1 MELVPNCPPGLR
13 IYKQSSDF
21 GYPSPRELS
30 DHRSRPLNKI
40 HSSYCKALERLS
52 LRARPG
58 MAARFIDGGG
68 FCLALLDPVSNVVAN
83 TLLSYGRRAEGDP
96 VPGECG
102 ELVYVP
108 EAKLRDLERRSL
120 EGMVTFLTRLFPYL
134 ADCEAVRVLRYADA
148 DLLVAFRIVA
158 SDLAVTR
165 LAYSEPAFKEAFV
178 MALKCAALVA
188 KHPNPDRLVADW
200 LAISSR
206 LAETVSLLAEVHR
219 RSPASSL
226 GDLAKLLDGTPQPP
240 HDCCQGLWQAWALM
254 VPRLPP
260 PSSVPCLYS
269 PALKGTL
276 QDAIHGLYLK
286 ALACACPAADRQAP
300 LPLPPQ
306 PARGRPA
313 TATARSI
320 PSPTSSSTPSG
331 MTPRSHPP

>member
-13 IYKQSSDF
+13 IYKQSFDF

-30 DHRSRPLNKI
+30 DHRSRLLNKI

-68 FCLALLDPVSNVVAN
+68 FCLGLLDPVSNVVAN

-120 EGMVTFLTRLFPYL
+120 EGMVTFLTRFFPYL

-158 SDLAVTR
+158 SDLGVKR

-188 KHPNPDRLVADW
+188 KHPNPDRFVADW

-206 LAETVSLLAEVHR
+206 LAETVSLLAEQSR
-219 RSPASSL
+219 RR
-226 GDLAKLLDGTPQPP
+226 KLCTRWL
-240 HDCCQGLWQAWALM
+240 
-254 VPRLPP
+254 
-260 PSSVPCLYS
+260 
-269 PALKGTL
+269 
-276 QDAIHGLYLK
+276 
-286 ALACACPAADRQAP
+286 
-300 LPLPPQ
+300 
-306 PARGRPA
+306 
-313 TATARSI
+313 
-320 PSPTSSSTPSG
+320 
-331 MTPRSHPP
+331 RSHRNHRGKPCSRRIVRSRPKAQFTLELSSRRKI

>member
-1 MELVPNCPPGLR
+1 MRLR
-13 IYKQSSDF
+13 
-21 GYPSPRELS
+21 PAA
-30 DHRSRPLNKI
+30 SR
-40 HSSYCKALERLS
+40 R
-52 LRARPG
+52 
-58 MAARFIDGGG
+58 
-68 FCLALLDPVSNVVAN
+68 
-83 TLLSYGRRAEGDP
+83 
-96 VPGECG
+96 
-102 ELVYVP
+102 
-108 EAKLRDLERRSL
+108 RRSSKEL
-120 EGMVTFLTRLFPYL
+120 ESRSLDGMVTFLTRFFPYL

-240 HDCCQGLWQAWALM
+240 HDCCEGLWHAWALM

-260 PSSVPCLYS
+260 PRSVPCLYS

-306 PARGRPA
+306 PARGRPLLRP
-313 TATARSI
+313 ARSCLQHHRQHHLVRRRV
-320 PSPTSSSTPSG
+320 PTDP
-331 MTPRSHPP
+331 